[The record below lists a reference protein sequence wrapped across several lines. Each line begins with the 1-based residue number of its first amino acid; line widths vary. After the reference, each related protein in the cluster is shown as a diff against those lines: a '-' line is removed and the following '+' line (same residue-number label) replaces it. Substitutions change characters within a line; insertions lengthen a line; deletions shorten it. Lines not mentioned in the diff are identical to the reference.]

1 MGFGNYVKKCND
13 VFISRDICQLNQFL
27 PYHDKRSSNNHG
39 DYRQNEPTNS
49 KSDILS
55 YHNMA

>member
-55 YHNMA
+55 